1 MGVVFGGR
9 KAKEMYF
16 QGRKIREA
24 WYGGKK
30 VYTAGQPEKPVEVA
44 PPGFYGEAQRWLR
57 KTLIE
62 YGTTYEDVTELPFD
76 LDTSRVQNASFLFSG
91 CKSLVTAPSLILT
104 VPYDADGMFS
114 ECESL
119 THVPDM
125 DVTNLKYMN
134 NFFYGCKSLTD
145 GSVRLIRR
153 DGTLPAQH
161 LDMIARS
168 GLTREP
174 FYRPDGTP
182 ID

>member
-1 MGVVFGGR
+1 M
-9 KAKEMYF
+9 
-16 QGRKIREA
+16 
-24 WYGGKK
+24 
-30 VYTAGQPEKPVEVA
+30 
-44 PPGFYGEAQRWLR
+44 
-57 KTLIE
+57 
-62 YGTTYEDVTELPFD
+62 TELPFD